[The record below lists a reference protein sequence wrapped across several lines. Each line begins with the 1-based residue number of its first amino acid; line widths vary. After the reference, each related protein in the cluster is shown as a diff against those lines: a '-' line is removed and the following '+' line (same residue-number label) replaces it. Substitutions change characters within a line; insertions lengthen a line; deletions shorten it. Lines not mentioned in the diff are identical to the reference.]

1 MRPLYPFVGNLFQFE
16 SAGSSLAKNLNF
28 RVFLPG
34 NLKLYKVGLTGM
46 AQYTLGWAHDDG
58 SAVNQYD
65 WRSEWARAFND
76 ARHRMQSSLNVTLPW
91 QTSIS
96 FLMFANSG
104 RPYSITTGRDENGD
118 QTTNDR
124 PAGYGRN
131 SATGPGS
138 YNIDAQFTKTIT
150 LGKLFPS
157 RAGNNALPQLL
168 RLYPLEG
175 QHPLALASALFY
187 RRETFSTTHNC
198 VAIAA
203 SLRPRFSESPPVRL
217 PAAICLQD

>member
-1 MRPLYPFVGNLFQFE
+1 
-16 SAGSSLAKNLNF
+16 
-28 RVFLPG
+28 
-34 NLKLYKVGLTGM
+34 
-46 AQYTLGWAHDDG
+46 
-58 SAVNQYD
+58 
-65 WRSEWARAFND
+65 
-76 ARHRMQSSLNVTLPW
+76 MQSSLSVTLPW

-138 YNIDAQFTKTIT
+138 YNIDTQITKTIT

-157 RAGNNALPQLL
+157 RAGNNALPQLPPPLPPGGATPAGPRLSFVLSARNLLNNTQL
-168 RLYPLEG
+168 RGYSG
-175 QHPLALASALFY
+175 VITS
-187 RRETFSTTHNC
+187 
-198 VAIAA
+198 
-203 SLRPRFSESPPVRL
+203 
-217 PAAICLQD
+217 